1 MRDTPNYKTND
12 PKGWCGDPS
21 RGAAMG
27 RPTIKN
33 GDPATAIGLFTL
45 RPVAIEDGYDSSGT
59 YFGVG
64 QPLFWCAYQNEG
76 TGHDIDF
83 VFRAF
88 GWGDAKAYVLHE
100 YPAAEFEEFKDVD
113 AFWRNY
119 PIFD

>member
-1 MRDTPNYKTND
+1 MIPPTTKPTTPRAGAVT
-12 PKGWCGDPS
+12 PLAAPPWAARPS
-21 RGAAMG
+21 R
-27 RPTIKN
+27 
-33 GDPATAIGLFTL
+33 TL

>member
-100 YPAAEFEEFKDVD
+100 YPSAEFEEFKDVD